1 MHTEYRSRVIPDSL
15 DIAARAEVW
24 RRHGAGV
31 VAVQGLGFVGA
42 AVAAALASAR
52 DDEGRP
58 RWFVIGVDLPTEAG
72 LAKIARINA
81 GEPPF
86 TSPDPELGRLTHE
99 GACEVGNLVATDTPE
114 AYRLADIVVVDVHL
128 DVHDRTETNAHSI
141 DVGADAFER
150 AIRAVAR
157 FIRPDTL
164 VLVETTVPVGTT
176 ERIVIPAIRD
186 EFRRR
191 GLDAEPRVA
200 HCYERVMPGPRY
212 VESIRRFWRV
222 FSATS
227 PEASADARA
236 FLSSFIDTEA
246 FPLREVGSPTAS
258 ELAKVLENS
267 YRAANIAFI
276 HEWTLLAEK
285 IGVNLWEV
293 VDSIRLRQGTHDNMR
308 YPGLGVGGYCLT
320 KDSLLAQ
327 WSARALFGLSHE
339 LSVTLRALEINLAMP
354 LHTVTRLEETT
365 GSLLGK
371 RVAVLGVAY
380 LADVGDTRN
389 SPTEVLYDGLRQRG
403 AEVVLHDPTLDV
415 WDERPEA
422 EMRSELAA
430 ALARAD
436 AVVLAVPHTVYRQ
449 GMAETLTA
457 LPAAVVVDCQNLLDD
472 AAANRLVSHGWRV
485 VGIGKGHWRAL
496 GYGGER

>member
-1 MHTEYRSRVIPDSL
+1 M
-15 DIAARAEVW
+15 
-24 RRHGAGV
+24 

-52 DDEGRP
+52 DSEGRP
-58 RWFVIGVDLPTEAG
+58 RWFVIGVDLPSEAG
-72 LAKIARINA
+72 LAKIARVNA

-86 TSPDPELGRLTHE
+86 TSPDADLGRLTHE
-99 GACEVGNLVATDTPE
+99 GACEVGNLVATDAPA
-114 AYRLADIVVVDVHL
+114 AYGLADIVVVDVHL
-128 DVHDRTETNAHSI
+128 DVHDRTDTNAHSI

-150 AIRAVAR
+150 AIRAVAS
-157 FIRPDTL
+157 FIRPDAL
-164 VLVETTVPVGTT
+164 VLVETTVPIGTT
-176 ERIVIPAIRD
+176 EKIVIPAIRD
-186 EFRRR
+186 EFRQR

-227 PEASADARA
+227 PEASAGARA
-236 FLSSFIDTEA
+236 FLSSFVDTEA
-246 FPLREVGSPTAS
+246 FPLREVGSSNAS

-276 HEWTLLAEK
+276 HEWTLLAEQ

-293 VDSIRLRQGTHDNMR
+293 VDAIRLRQGTHDNMR

-327 WSARALFGLSHE
+327 WSARELFGLSHE
-339 LSVTLRALEINLAMP
+339 LSVTLRALEINFAMP
-354 LHTVTRLEETT
+354 LHTVARLEEAL
-365 GSLLGK
+365 GDLGGK

-380 LADVGDTRN
+380 IADVGDARN
-389 SPTEVLYDGLRQRG
+389 TPTEILYDALVERG
-403 AEVVLHDPTLDV
+403 AEVVLHDPALES
-415 WDERPEA
+415 WEERPDADLRDDLTATLTGAEA
-422 EMRSELAA
+422 I
-430 ALARAD
+430 
-436 AVVLAVPHTVYRQ
+436 VLAVPHTMYRN
-449 GMAETLTA
+449 GIVETLATM
-457 LPAAVVVDCQNLLDD
+457 PAAVVVDSQNLLDD
-472 AAANRLVSHGWRV
+472 PAAARLITLGWRV
-485 VGIGKGHWRAL
+485 LGIGKGHWRAL